1 MTEINL
7 LIPIQTNQLNVGATL
22 SSLNGSENL
31 IIVIPGTGPVDRDGN
46 VKELQANLYKE
57 LTDRLTGNGFATLR
71 YDKPGVGQSTGDFNR
86 IGLWDLVETI
96 LGIVNYFKTSEQYAF
111 KKIIL
116 LGHSEGTII
125 ATLASERIQVN
136 GLILIAGAGSALKSV
151 MMGQNNHVIDEIAN
165 KKGLSGFLLNRMITK
180 EKLIKKQANL
190 FDKVNQ
196 SDEDFFKIS
205 GQMIQ
210 AKWLREHLKI
220 DDKHVRDQLSA
231 LSVPFLIINGDK
243 DLQIDAESLNAL
255 EKIKNDNMTMK
266 IIPGMNHLLKQ
277 QIDDGS
283 ILKLKQIY
291 KKLEKEPVS
300 EALIKVVTRWLFDME
315 RIRGVK

>member
-86 IGLWDLVETI
+86 IGLWDLVETV

-165 KKGLSGFLLNRMITK
+165 KKGLLGFLLNRMITK

-255 EKIKNDNMTMK
+255 EKIKNDNMTLK

>member
-1 MTEINL
+1 MTEIDL

-86 IGLWDLVETI
+86 IGLWDLVETV

-205 GQMIQ
+205 GQKIQ

-220 DDKHVRDQLSA
+220 DD
-231 LSVPFLIINGDK
+231 
-243 DLQIDAESLNAL
+243 
-255 EKIKNDNMTMK
+255 
-266 IIPGMNHLLKQ
+266 
-277 QIDDGS
+277 
-283 ILKLKQIY
+283 
-291 KKLEKEPVS
+291 
-300 EALIKVVTRWLFDME
+300 
-315 RIRGVK
+315 

>member
-86 IGLWDLVETI
+86 IGLWDLVETV

>member
-1 MTEINL
+1 MTEIDL

-86 IGLWDLVETI
+86 IGLWDLVETV

-277 QIDDGS
+277 QIDDSS